1 VGNEGERLALTR
13 LPTGVRVVTL
23 VSRGK
28 SVRGRCTH
36 SSLVLRE
43 RAPALYSPSVGGRK
57 NTANFVSEMFSEVH
71 PSLLILQLVCN
82 RKYTQSGGCVGTRR
96 VAVFC
101 WQQRCIRTQGG

>member
-43 RAPALYSPSVGGRK
+43 RAPALYLPSVGGRK

-71 PSLLILQLVCN
+71 PCFCSSCN
-82 RKYTQSGGCVGTRR
+82 SFATAKTRSMGD
-96 VAVFC
+96 
-101 WQQRCIRTQGG
+101 T